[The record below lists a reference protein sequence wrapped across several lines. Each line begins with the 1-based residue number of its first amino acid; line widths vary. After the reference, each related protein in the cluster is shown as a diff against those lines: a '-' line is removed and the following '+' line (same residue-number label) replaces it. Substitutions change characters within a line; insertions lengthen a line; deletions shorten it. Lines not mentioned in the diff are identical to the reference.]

1 MLNEEQIWNFVDIK
15 KADFIALSD
24 RVFETPETLYN
35 EYASVAEHVAALN
48 AEGFTVTEGICGMP
62 TAVMGEAGTEGPVIA
77 ILGEFDALP
86 GLSQQPGVAEHSP
99 LEAGGNGHGCGHNLL
114 GAAALLAATAVKT
127 GLPKIIL
134 KRGFAIMAVRPKKA
148 VRPKPIWRVMDC
160 LMMLLRQFHGT
171 PQPLMR
177 SSMDIHW
184 QIRG

>member
-1 MLNEEQIWNFVDIK
+1 MLNEEQIWNFVDAK

-35 EYASVAEHVAALN
+35 EYASVAEHVAALQ

-62 TAVMGEAGTEGPVIA
+62 TAVMGEAGTEGPIIA

-99 LEAGGNGHGCGHNLL
+99 VETGGNGHGCGHNLL
-114 GAAALLAATAVKT
+114 GAAALWRQPRLRT
-127 GLPKIIL
+127 GLPKIIS
-134 KRGFAIMAVRPKKA
+134 KRGFAIMVVLPKKV
-148 VRPKPIWRVMDC
+148 VRPKPIWRVMDY
-160 LMMLLRQFHGT
+160 LMMLRLQFLGT

-177 SSMDIHW
+177 YSMVIRW
-184 QIRG
+184 QIHE